1 MTVCT
6 QCCCPSHAS
15 KEYRVQTKTKEC
27 VVTPGCGPDHA
38 RKKPKGLIAYLVAQ
52 GGHEHIVGVEAWR
65 RGLTCKV
72 GVRAHQALHAL
83 TAQRNRRG
91 LDVDANCAAAA
102 PHLQM
107 MHTY

>member
-1 MTVCT
+1 M
-6 QCCCPSHAS
+6 Q
-15 KEYRVQTKTKEC
+15 
-27 VVTPGCGPDHA
+27 G
-38 RKKPKGLIAYLVAQ
+38 KKPKGLIACLVAQ
-52 GGHEHIVGVEAWR
+52 GGHEHIVGMEARR

-83 TAQRNRRG
+83 AAQRNRRG